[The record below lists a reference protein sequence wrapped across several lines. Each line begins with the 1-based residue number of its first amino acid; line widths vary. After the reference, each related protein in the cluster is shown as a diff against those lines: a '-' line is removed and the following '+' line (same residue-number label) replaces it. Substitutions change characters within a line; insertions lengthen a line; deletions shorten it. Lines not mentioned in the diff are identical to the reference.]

1 MSRGQNQKLK
11 LYFLNQIMLERTD
24 ETHWLTMSEILK
36 ALEEYEVTAE
46 RKSIYTDLQE
56 LKIFGTI
63 VDSEQRGKLTY
74 YHVIERTFDLPEL
87 KLLVDAIQ
95 SSKFITVN
103 KTNKLISK
111 LEAFCS
117 KEDAKKL
124 QRQVFVQNRIKNM
137 NETIYY
143 SVDAIH
149 EAISENK
156 QIKFQYFKWN
166 LDKEMVP
173 THDGQYISVSPWA
186 LTWDD
191 ENYYLVAY
199 DAVAEKIK
207 HYRVDKMAHISTTD
221 EMRQG
226 KEHFKMFDTAS
237 YAKKNFAMYGGEE
250 EIVVVE
256 LKNEMCGVF
265 IDRFGKD
272 ISFQKVDSEHSK
284 VRLKVALSRHFFG
297 WIFALGPD
305 VRIVGPESV
314 VKQVNE
320 EIERLKS
327 QYNFGAYAS
336 KLS

>member
-24 ETHWLTMSEILK
+24 ENHWLTMSEILK

-111 LEAFCS
+111 LEAFCC

-207 HYRVDKMAHISTTD
+207 HYRVDKMTHISTID

-272 ISFQKVDSEHSK
+272 IPVKKVDENHSETR
-284 VRLKVALSRHFFG
+284 VEVAISPQFFG
-297 WIFALGPD
+297 WVISLGNEVMLTGPGEVVEELKNFAKEFL
-305 VRIVGPESV
+305 
-314 VKQVNE
+314 KQYE
-320 EIERLKS
+320 
-327 QYNFGAYAS
+327 
-336 KLS
+336 